1 MDALQAATVAAAA
14 QSRLCYLHLLSFALA
29 AAATATSA
37 PVPRPVQLA
46 GQAWLGSSAINV
58 KTSGNNFL

>member
-29 AAATATSA
+29 ATATSA

-46 GQAWLGSSAINV
+46 GRAWLGSSAINV